1 MSVRRTLSFLAAA
14 VVLLDS
20 SALSGWASE
29 PLTVRVRVVNGAPAL
44 MVNGKLVRPR
54 MFFGGPGSNPI
65 RVGPEGKRITFEF
78 TAGSTAP
85 DDGTMHFRFGQRAG
99 LIWIDDVSVVDVE
112 TSRAVMP
119 RATFEADAE
128 PWAKQWVLWPWDEKN
143 TVGKADVVA
152 GSGFDGTS
160 ALRVTLTDP
169 PDGRWPDFHIYHVPN
184 MRIERGRTYRVSLWL
199 RADPARDVAI
209 NFYRPG
215 ATFVHL
221 GGPPSRYENQIKL
234 AADAGVDF
242 VSFVIPT
249 PWPEPGHEPDW
260 SGVDA
265 ECDRVLRANPRALLL
280 PRFGLDP
287 PAWWAKAHPDDM
299 MQWENGSRRHTA
311 VPASPRYR
319 TDAAEAAARLVR
331 HLEDRYPNNMAGY
344 HPCGQNTGEWFYE
357 ETWGPLLNGYAN
369 ADLEGWRSWLLANYA
384 DDAALR
390 KSWRDPD
397 VTRSDATLPT
407 TAERRGNPNGV
418 LRDPATERK
427 LLDFAQ
433 YQQDAMAEFVC
444 ETARAVRQAS
454 GGRKLVVYFYGYS
467 YEFGGVVL
475 GPSTSGHYAMRR
487 VLECPDID
495 ILCSPIS
502 YGDRG
507 LGETGPVMSAAESV
521 ALTGNKMWLQEDDT
535 RTHESP
541 DEPDAIARL
550 KTPAETERVLTRNM
564 LNEATR
570 NLATWWM
577 DLGMQGW
584 FDDPGIWD
592 LMKRLEPVDRHFMEH
607 PTPFRPEVASVMDER
622 SMLLIGPNVYP
633 ETYPLT
639 YGARHQL
646 GRMGAPYGQYLQD
659 DVLAGRVKAK
669 VYVFHSAF
677 RMNSD
682 ERARL
687 LRATR
692 GSVRVWLYA
701 PGAFDENGPTPDGMR
716 QLTGFRLEPVS
727 LTSAQA
733 VPTPAGSALGLTGP
747 VGLVGSPRQVRPLF
761 AATDATPEETLATYE
776 DGSAAVALRRLR
788 DGWSLFVGV
797 PGLTPELLRIA
808 ADKAGAHVYS
818 RDNAAVWANGPFVA
832 VQATRD
838 GRVQVRLPRRG
849 LVTDAMTGERIGA
862 GPTLTLDLRKGDIR
876 VLRVGDR

>member
-1 MSVRRTLSFLAAA
+1 MTRQ
-14 VVLLDS
+14 
-20 SALSGWASE
+20 SADG
-29 PLTVRVRVVNGAPAL
+29 LTVRVKVTNGAPAL
-44 MVNGKLVRPR
+44 LVNGKRVRPR

-78 TAGSTAP
+78 TANSTAP
-85 DDGTMHFRFGQRAG
+85 DDGTMHLRFGQKAG
-99 LIWIDDVSVVDVE
+99 QVWLDDISVVDVE
-112 TSRAVMP
+112 TSRAVMQ
-119 RATFEADAE
+119 RATFEADE
-128 PWAKQWVLWPWDEKN
+128 RSWADQWIVWPWDEKN
-143 TVGKADVVA
+143 TVGKAAIEA
-152 GSGFDGTS
+152 GGGAGGS
-160 ALRVTLTDP
+160 AALAVTLSDP

-184 MRIERGRTYRVSLWL
+184 MRIERGRTYRVSLWC
-199 RADPARDVAI
+199 RAEPARDLSVQ
-209 NFYRPG
+209 FYRPG

-221 GGPPSRYENQIKL
+221 GGPPSRFESQIKL

-249 PWPEPGHEPDW
+249 PWPEPGHDPDW

-265 ECDRVLRANPRALLL
+265 ECDRILRANPKALLL

-287 PAWWAKAHPDDM
+287 PAWWAREYPDDM
-299 MQWENGSRRHTA
+299 MQWEDGSRRHTA

-319 TDAAEAAARLVR
+319 KDAAERAAALVR
-331 HLEDRYPNNMAGY
+331 HLEERYPGNMAGY

-357 ETWGPLLNGYAN
+357 ETWGALLNGYAR
-369 ADLEGWRSWLLANYA
+369 ADLEGWRTWLLAHYP

-390 KSWRDPD
+390 KAWRDPAAS
-397 VTRSDATLPT
+397 RSGADLPT
-407 TAERRGNPNGV
+407 TEERRGNPNGV
-418 LRDPATERK
+418 LRNPAAERK

-433 YQQDAMAEFVC
+433 YQQDAMADFVC

-454 GGRKLVVYFYGYS
+454 EGRKLVVYFYGYA

-521 ALTGNKMWLQEDDT
+521 ALTGAKMWLQEDDT

-541 DEPDAIARL
+541 DTPDAIARL

-564 LNEATR
+564 MNEATR

-577 DLGMQGW
+577 DLGMEGW

-592 LMKRLEPVDRHFMEH
+592 LMKRLEPVDRFFMQN
-607 PTPFRPEVASVMDER
+607 PTPYRPEVASIMDER
-622 SMLLIGPNVYP
+622 SMLLIGPNVYRQ
-633 ETYPLT
+633 TYPLT

-659 DVLAGRVKAK
+659 DVLAGRVKARM
-669 VYVFHSAF
+669 YVFHSAW
-677 RMNSD
+677 RMSAED
-682 ERARL
+682 RQKL
-687 LRATR
+687 LRATK
-692 GSVRVWLYA
+692 GAACVWLYA
-701 PGAFDENGPTPDGMR
+701 PGAFDEDGPSPEAMR
-716 QLTGFRLEPVS
+716 QLTGFALRSVEPS
-727 LTSAQA
+727 RGMAT
-733 VPTPAGSALGLTGP
+733 PTPVGTALGLTGP
-747 VGLVGSPRQVRPLF
+747 IGVDLPVRPLF
-761 AATDATPEETLATYE
+761 AAADARPEETLATYE
-776 DGSAAVALRRLR
+776 DGSAAIAMRRT
-788 DGWSLFVGV
+788 GTEWSLFVGV
-797 PGLTPELLRIA
+797 PGLTPELLRVV
-808 ADKAGAHVYS
+808 ADKAGVHLYA

-838 GRVQVRLPRRG
+838 GPVAVRLRSRAT
-849 LVTDAMTGERIGA
+849 VTDAITGERIGA
-862 GPTLTLDLRKGDIR
+862 GPSLTLDMRKGDIR
-876 VLRVGDR
+876 VLRVGNR